1 MNNDLLVK
9 KCCMSH
15 LSGWR
20 RIQAQ
25 NQVTKVG
32 MKLVGDCRENRYCG
46 HMLSAFL
53 EITWFSKAKFL
64 TAKFIDL
71 IRITLRQVTPGVPKN
86 ISWLR

>member
-32 MKLVGDCRENRYCG
+32 MKLVGDCRENRY
-46 HMLSAFL
+46 
-53 EITWFSKAKFL
+53 
-64 TAKFIDL
+64 
-71 IRITLRQVTPGVPKN
+71 R
-86 ISWLR
+86 